1 MVLCEINVF
10 NFSLCFSGNVTIPQ
24 EHLHL
29 IPFLSG
35 GFCCFLFFLF
45 SYSLSFDDLAQRVGL
60 ENGERV
66 RFLQ

>member
-10 NFSLCFSGNVTIPQ
+10 NFSLCFSGGMTILQ

-35 GFCCFLFFLF
+35 GFCRFLLFLF
-45 SYSLSFDDLAQRVGL
+45 SYSLSFDNLAQRVGL

-66 RFLQ
+66 LFLQ

>member
-1 MVLCEINVF
+1 MVLYEINVF
-10 NFSLCFSGNVTIPQ
+10 NFSICFSGMTFLH

-29 IPFLSG
+29 IPFLGG
-35 GFCCFLFFLF
+35 GFCRFLFFLF
-45 SYSLSFDDLAQRVGL
+45 TYSLSFDDLAQRVGL

>member
-1 MVLCEINVF
+1 M
-10 NFSLCFSGNVTIPQ
+10 TILQ
-24 EHLHL
+24 EHLPL

-35 GFCCFLFFLF
+35 GFCRFLFFLF
-45 SYSLSFDDLAQRVGL
+45 SYSHSLSFDDLAQRVGL